1 MPVTKARSERSKA
14 QLIRRHLARLSTIAA
29 EDRELFL
36 ANHLNF
42 RGRVI
47 AVALAQ
53 GAATHYVTGTRGVKD
68 LDVWT
73 FFSLPPNCPRFP
85 ADRRHRHVDFGLS
98 VFGRQLYDFGKARH
112 EAELRRWQQWHD
124 QHEGRR
130 VDLMMRGLKVK
141 PDADPAEAIRTW
153 LAGTTSSPRALRK
166 GAVVLIDPPDRR
178 GEVVWRPDW
187 A

>member
-1 MPVTKARSERSKA
+1 MPVTGARSERSKA
-14 QLIRRHLARLSTIAA
+14 RLTRRHLARLSTIAA

-36 ANHLNF
+36 TTHPTF
-42 RGRVI
+42 RDRVI
-47 AVALAQ
+47 AVVLAQ
-53 GAATHYVTGTRGVKD
+53 GAATHYVTGTKGVKD

-73 FFSLPPNCPRFP
+73 FFSLPPNYSRFP
-85 ADRRHRHVDFGLS
+85 ADKRHRHVDFGPS

-112 EAELRRWQQWHD
+112 EAERRRWQQWHD

-130 VDLMMRGLKVK
+130 VDLMMRGLKAK
-141 PDADPAEAIRTW
+141 PNADPAEAIRTW
-153 LAGTTSSPRALRK
+153 LAGTAGSPRALRE

-178 GEVVWRPDW
+178 SEVVWRPER

>member
-1 MPVTKARSERSKA
+1 MPVTRERSERSTA
-14 QLIRRHLARLSTIAA
+14 RLTRRHLARLSTIAA

-36 ANHLNF
+36 ATHPTF
-42 RGRVI
+42 RGRGI
-47 AVALAQ
+47 AVVLAQ
-53 GAATHYVTGTRGVKD
+53 GAATHYVTGTKGVKD
-68 LDVWT
+68 VDVWT
-73 FFSLPPNCPRFP
+73 FFSLPPSYARFP

-112 EAELRRWQQWHD
+112 EPERRRWQRWHD

-130 VDLMMRGLKVK
+130 VDLMMRGLKVT
-141 PDADPAEAIRTW
+141 PNADPAEAIRTW
-153 LAGTTSSPRALRK
+153 LAGTAGSPRALRK

-178 GEVVWRPDW
+178 GEVVWRPEW

>member
-1 MPVTKARSERSKA
+1 MAPLTK
-14 QLIRRHLARLSTIAA
+14 RHLARLSAIAA

-36 ANHLNF
+36 RGHPRF

-47 AVALAQ
+47 AVVLAQ
-53 GAATHYVTGTRGVKD
+53 GAATHYITGKKGVKD

-73 FFSLPPNCPRFP
+73 FFSLPPTYRRFP
-85 ADRRHRHVDFGLS
+85 ADQRHRHVDFGLS

-112 EAELRRWQQWHD
+112 ETERRRWERWHD

-141 PDADPAEAIRTW
+141 PSADPAEAVHGW
-153 LAGTTSSPRALRK
+153 LAGRAASPRALRK
-166 GAVVLIDPPDRR
+166 AAVILIDPPDRR
-178 GEVVWRPDW
+178 GELVWRPEGG
-187 A
+187 